1 MKTNTNF
8 KYSHF
13 SKYPVALL
21 LTLILSIFCAQ
32 LSAQVSYTYDNAGNR
47 LSRTIIMPG
56 GASKVRKGIATDSTA
71 QKDAISNHEI
81 TIYPNPTKGL
91 LKVQING
98 LTDTDMATI
107 ALSDIKGNVLITRR
121 VGESIE
127 TLDITSMPDG
137 VYLIKIIYGTDVKI
151 WKIIKQ

>member
-1 MKTNTNF
+1 MNIITYYQSDRFNKR
-8 KYSHF
+8 YS
-13 SKYPVALL
+13 VVGLIIALTML
-21 LTLILSIFCAQ
+21 CCH

-47 LSRTIIMPG
+47 LSRTIVMPG
-56 GASKVRKGIATDSTA
+56 GASRVRGNLTPDSTA
-71 QKDAISNHEI
+71 QKDAIANHEI
-81 TIYPNPTKGL
+81 TIYPNPTKGV

-98 LTDTDMATI
+98 LTDTDKATI
-107 ALSDIKGNVLITRR
+107 ALSDMKGNVLITRQ
-121 VGESIE
+121 VGELIE